1 MTVINLSDHRPGK
14 KVAFRYQRGDI
25 CRALRLALE
34 DSNSQPAQDIEDVFR
49 GLIFETDEPDSDE
62 ARELIFQLLEAA
74 ANGKDKA

>member
-1 MTVINLSDHRPGK
+1 MTVINMNDHRPK

-34 DSNSQPAQDIEDVFR
+34 DSNSQPAQDIEEVFM
-49 GLIFETDEPDSDE
+49 GLIFETDEPSPDD

-74 ANGKDKA
+74 ADGKDKA